1 MGSVSPTAA
10 AGPVPEP
17 EMTHTPAGPASH
29 PHRSYRYYDLV
40 MAAFVTVLL
49 CANLIGAAKVA
60 QVSGFTFG
68 AGVLFFP
75 ISYVFGDVL
84 TEVYGYARARK
95 VVWAGF
101 GALAFASFMSWA
113 TLAFPPAPGWPH
125 QAAYET
131 VFGGTPR
138 IVLASLV
145 AYFCGEFCNSYVLAK
160 MKLAT
165 GGRLLWSRTIGSTIV
180 GEAVDSAV
188 FYPLAFLGAWETG
201 LVVRVMVS
209 NYFLKVLWEVV
220 MTPFTYRIVNFL
232 KRVESEDY
240 FDRRTDFTPFSL
252 ET

>member
-1 MGSVSPTAA
+1 LT
-10 AGPVPEP
+10 
-17 EMTHTPAGPASH
+17 TPAADARPR
-29 PHRSYRYYDLV
+29 PERQYRYYDLV

-49 CANLIGAAKVA
+49 CATVIGAAKVA
-60 QVSGFTFG
+60 QVGPFEIGGIPLGSFTFG

-113 TLAFPPAPGWPH
+113 VLAFPPAPGWPH

-138 IVLASLV
+138 IVLASLI

-160 MKLAT
+160 MKIRT
-165 GGRLLWSRTIGSTIV
+165 SGRLLWTRTIGSTIV

-188 FYPLAFLGAWETG
+188 FYPLAFLGAWQTD
-201 LVVRVMVS
+201 LVLRVMLT
-209 NYFLKVLWEVV
+209 NYALKVVWEIV
-220 MTPFTYRIVNFL
+220 MTPVTYRVVNFL
-232 KRVESEDY
+232 KRAESEDY
-240 FDRRTDFTPFSL
+240 FDRTTDFTPFSL
-252 ET
+252 QT

>member
-1 MGSVSPTAA
+1 LT
-10 AGPVPEP
+10 
-17 EMTHTPAGPASH
+17 TPAADSRPHPA
-29 PHRSYRYYDLV
+29 RQYRYYDLV

-49 CANLIGAAKVA
+49 CANVIGAAKVA
-60 QVSGFTFG
+60 RIGDFTFG

-101 GALAFASFMSWA
+101 AALAFASFMSWA
-113 TLAFPPAPGWPH
+113 VLAFPPAPGWPH

-145 AYFCGEFCNSYVLAK
+145 AYFCGEFCNSFVLAK
-160 MKLAT
+160 MKLRT
-165 GGRLLWSRTIGSTIV
+165 SGRLLWTRTIGSTIV

-188 FYPLAFLGAWETG
+188 FYPLAFLGAWENQ
-201 LVVRVMVS
+201 LVLQVMLT
-209 NYFLKVLWEVV
+209 NYALKVVWEVV
-220 MTPFTYRIVNFL
+220 MTPVTYRVVNFL
-232 KRVESEDY
+232 KRAEHEDY
-240 FDRRTDFTPFSL
+240 FDRTTDFTPFSL
-252 ET
+252 KTE

>member
-1 MGSVSPTAA
+1 
-10 AGPVPEP
+10 
-17 EMTHTPAGPASH
+17 MTTPAT
-29 PHRSYRYYDLV
+29 RSEPGAPRQYRYYDLV

-60 QVSGFTFG
+60 RLGDVTFS

-101 GALAFASFMSWA
+101 GALAFASFMSSA
-113 TLAFPPAPGWPH
+113 VLAFPPAPGWPH

-165 GGRLLWSRTIGSTIV
+165 SGKLLWSRTIGSTIV

-188 FYPLAFLGAWETG
+188 FYPLAFLGVWESE
-201 LVVRVMVS
+201 LVVRVMLT
-209 NYFLKVLWEVV
+209 NYALKVLWEIV
-220 MTPFTYRIVNFL
+220 MTPVTYRVVNFL
-232 KRVESEDY
+232 KRAEAEDY
-240 FDRRTDFTPFSL
+240 FDRGTDFTPFSL
-252 ET
+252 KTD

>member
-1 MGSVSPTAA
+1 MNQGQPAPSP
-10 AGPVPEP
+10 GP
-17 EMTHTPAGPASH
+17 
-29 PHRSYRYYDLV
+29 RSYRYYDLV

-49 CANLIGAAKVA
+49 CANVIGAAKRCQIA
-60 QVSGFTFG
+60 GFTFG

-75 ISYVFGDVL
+75 ISYVFGDIL

-101 GALAFASFMSWA
+101 GALGFASFMSWA

-145 AYFCGEFCNSYVLAK
+145 AYFSGEFCNSYVLAK

-165 GGRLLWSRTIGSTIV
+165 SGRLLWSRTIGSTIV

-188 FYPLAFLGAWETG
+188 FYPLAFLGAWETD
-201 LVVRVMVS
+201 LVLRVMLS
-209 NYFLKVLWEVV
+209 NYLLKVLWEVA

-232 KRVESEDY
+232 KRAESEDY
-240 FDRRTDFTPFSL
+240 FDRRTNFTPFSL
-252 ET
+252 QT